1 MSGQFIFFLKKSMF
15 SLFDE
20 RFSGNFILMSIL
32 FEYLECLIQAH
43 IGLIDIVE
51 DGELFALEEKHN
63 HTF

>member
-1 MSGQFIFFLKKSMF
+1 MLGL
-15 SLFDE
+15 LDE
-20 RFSGNFILMSIL
+20 RFSSNLILMSIL
-32 FEYLECLIQAH
+32 FEYLECLIQTH

>member
-1 MSGQFIFFLKKSMF
+1 MSGQFIFFLKKFM
-15 SLFDE
+15 LGLLDE
-20 RFSGNFILMSIL
+20 RFSSNLILMSIL
-32 FEYLECLIQAH
+32 FEYLECLIQTH